1 MIVFVSGGA
10 RSGKSQVAEQRVL
23 SAAGD
28 ASCYYIATA
37 TVDDAEMADRV
48 SRHQARREGQWV
60 TLEAPLAIDQAI
72 AQVPDHHAVLLDCL
86 TLWAGQVLFGAEPN
100 EEFSDEQ
107 GLTLLDRCLR
117 DAQARGLTL
126 VIVSND
132 LNEEL
137 IPDQPVTWRYVEF
150 IQCLHRWLAAQA
162 DSVLEVIAGCA
173 VEWKR

>member
-37 TVDDAEMADRV
+37 NVYDAEMADRV
-48 SRHQARREGQWV
+48 SRHQARRAGQWV

-72 AQVPDHHAVLLDCL
+72 AQVPDQHAVLLDCL
-86 TLWAGQVLFGAEPN
+86 TLWAGQVLFGAGPN

-107 GLTLLDRCLR
+107 GLALLARCLD

-137 IPDQPVTWRYVEF
+137 IADHSATWRYVEF
-150 IQCLHRWLAAQA
+150 IQCFHRWLAAEA

-173 VEWKR
+173 MEWKR